1 MNTPET
7 YTSTVADRP
16 DRPLEAWEQL
26 TLDAVQ
32 DQAGPYLIDLRV
44 GPDMPVFLIKPEGIR
59 EVARALRRPAEGISF
74 AFLLDVTAVDYSLHH
89 QPHPARFGVVWHFLD
104 LDRGRRVRVKT
115 YLAEGQSVPSL
126 TCEYA
131 AAVWAEREVWDMM
144 GIPFSGHPN
153 LVRIL
158 MPDDY
163 EGHPQRKD
171 FPIFG
176 PDRAKRIT
184 GEMQGNKPLVSWKEL
199 HEL

>member
-7 YTSTVADRP
+7 YNITIGGRP
-16 DRPLEAWEQL
+16 DHPLEAWGEQV
-26 TLDAVQ
+26 LDAVQ
-32 DQAGPYLIDLRV
+32 DLAGHCLIDVRV

-59 EVARALRRPAEGISF
+59 EVARALRAPAEGISF

-89 QPHPARFGVVWHFLD
+89 EPRPARFAVIWHFLD
-104 LDRGRRVRVKT
+104 LARGRRVRVKA
-115 YLAEGQSVPSL
+115 YVAEGQSVPTL
-126 TCEYA
+126 TGEYA
-131 AAVWAEREVWDMM
+131 AADWAEREIWDMM
-144 GIPFSGHPN
+144 GIPFAGHPN
-153 LVRIL
+153 MIRIL

-171 FPIFG
+171 FPICG